1 MGRRAA
7 DLTTPVPVLGI
18 PALVGARSWRT
29 TGGDTTAGAQLQTW
43 GLQSSSVGIQTSPGV
58 ARAPSERCAQLMYKL
73 HTQSLHNTHATNSD
87 VTKEYKALLLL
98 TNSDKEKGANSEKLK
113 SKKEVTF
120 QEFVGET
127 LGDVVCSK
135 DHSDSTPRTI
145 KANPHSAGTV
155 TNAGPRIKP
164 AVRYTNGSVVD
175 SEAMGGISVD
185 NGDVTP
191 TRGGYQKRP
200 RSYYAEQSRDMLLFS
215 APARFSASQKICN
228 QCGGRRAAGVEIFG
242 KNILTAPACQSESLF
257 NSDHDLLH
265 SSKHLQ
271 LRHNETDSQPSN
283 RQLPENYPNRKKE
296 TSPQQGSP
304 LQEALR
310 HKKTRHPARPVHSI
324 KGHFLTHKHAATLTE
339 PQTIHTNAITITD
352 ATIETKKD
360 DRFDSLTNMTLGN
373 KTAQTGSLP
382 STPLMATATKSN
394 YPPTQTHSKCQ
405 YDVLQKVC
413 VSVHATQENPPSHLC
428 TTSNVNSSGIIPK
441 TVPTFNSTLMSAKGT
456 PANTA
461 RPRGE
466 NPSQNST
473 HSAQRRKTKDDSK
486 VSPKYLI
493 RFSDHLKSQT
503 QPTPVNPG
511 HTSVDV
517 APTLREKT
525 SLYSTVVVTRPVKHN
540 VNLKANSNASDK
552 HNKTQPVSSNTAS
565 LNASCATLDSKLETS
580 APISTTPNYALY
592 RNRALRSYSNIHP
605 SSTLKENQK
614 NLSVSYNSSL
624 KTSNVSRK
632 HNKSINHNTFP
643 CRNKPCHTQTT
654 DITSEHTHQPAL
666 FCFVPNPTATL
677 GLSKVAKYPSKSSH
691 ASNVI
696 QSHPNRT
703 DNSNKLNSELYSDEQ
718 LLTRDLINDLL
729 WNESQKHSVISQ
741 DATPQN
747 SICPIKS
754 NDSRLQGCTNARQQ
768 TGAHYQGSTVREHE
782 GQCATCPA
790 GRTARRMD
798 SNTQDSASGISTMHA
813 SSKTESNAH
822 KQTHPNDPTASV
834 AAKGKCEPIITPPT
848 KRNVHYELMHMQ
860 RLESNKSQV
869 QQTLRGSKLPLI
881 APELCCGEGEHYTR
895 CNSASPQR
903 LGSREAEAIISRDS
917 KVAGEQDTAEL
928 VSAHSHPTDVV
939 LFLPSSPRCG
949 ESAAIQQRLASV
961 EASLAANKDRI
972 NTLLNIIHDL
982 EASHT
987 PATGRRCD
995 KTGQDLKSC
1004 STCQKNACIVYSVE
1018 YDFRQQERR
1027 FLEVLNVHSSRGKH
1041 ANRLPQSCA
1050 LNFSLLRKAMKN
1062 VTSKKRSKKLCKILL
1077 KWLPRKLKQV

>member
-7 DLTTPVPVLGI
+7 DPTTPVPVLGI

-43 GLQSSSVGIQTSPGV
+43 GLRSSSVGVQTSPGV

-73 HTQSLHNTHATNSD
+73 HTRSLHNAHATNSD

-98 TNSDKEKGANSEKLK
+98 TNSDKEKGANSEELR

-127 LGDVVCSK
+127 LGDVVRSE
-135 DHSDSTPRTI
+135 DDSDCTPRTI
-145 KANPHSAGTV
+145 EANPNSAGTA
-155 TNAGPRIKP
+155 TDAGPRIKP
-164 AVRYTNGSVVD
+164 AVRYANGSVVD

-191 TRGGYQKRP
+191 TRGGYQKRLP
-200 RSYYAEQSRDMLLFS
+200 RDMLLFS

-242 KNILTAPACQSESLF
+242 RNVLTAPACQSESLF
-257 NSDHDLLH
+257 HSDRDLLH

-271 LRHNETDSQPSN
+271 LRPNETDIRPSN
-283 RQLPENYPNRKKE
+283 HQLLEKCPSRKKE
-296 TSPQQGSP
+296 TSSQQGSP
-304 LQEALR
+304 LQDALR
-310 HKKTRHPARPVHSI
+310 HQKTRRPARPLHSM
-324 KGHFLTHKHAATLTE
+324 KGPFLTHKHAATLTQ
-339 PQTIHTNAITITD
+339 PQTIHTITD

-360 DRFDSLTNMTLGN
+360 DGVDSLANMSLGN
-373 KTAQTGSLP
+373 KSAQTGSLP
-382 STPLMATATKSN
+382 STPLMATATESN
-394 YPPTQTHSKCQ
+394 CPPTQTHSKCQ
-405 YDVLQKVC
+405 YNVLQKVC
-413 VSVHATQENPPSHLC
+413 VSVHATQENTPSHLY

-441 TVPTFNSTLMSAKGT
+441 TVPTFNSTLMSAQST
-456 PANTA
+456 PASTA
-461 RPRGE
+461 CPRRE
-466 NPSQNST
+466 NASQNST
-473 HSAQRRKTKDDSK
+473 RAAQRTKTKGDSK
-486 VSPKYLI
+486 VSPKYRI
-493 RFSDHLKSQT
+493 RFSDRLKSQT

-511 HTSVDV
+511 RTPVDV
-517 APTLREKT
+517 APTRREKN
-525 SLYSTVVVTRPVKHN
+525 SLYSTVVVTGPVKHN
-540 VNLKANSNASDK
+540 VHLKANSNASDK
-552 HNKTQPVSSNTAS
+552 HNKTQPVTSNSELTLCGKTAS
-565 LNASCATLDSKLETS
+565 RNASCAALDSKLETS

-614 NLSVSYNSSL
+614 NFSVSYNSSL
-624 KTSNVSRK
+624 KTSK
-632 HNKSINHNTFP
+632 HNKSMNRNPFP

-654 DITSEHTHQPAL
+654 DIPSQHTHQPAP

-677 GLSKVAKYPSKSSH
+677 GLSKVAKNPSKSCH
-691 ASNVI
+691 ASNVMR
-696 QSHPNRT
+696 SHPNRT
-703 DNSNKLNSELYSDEQ
+703 DHSNKLNSELYSDEQ

-729 WNESQKHSVISQ
+729 WNESKKHPVLSQ
-741 DATPQN
+741 DTTPQN
-747 SICPIKS
+747 SIRPIKS
-754 NDSRLQGCTNARQQ
+754 KDSRLQGCVNGRQQ
-768 TGAHYQGSTVREHE
+768 TGAHDQGGTVREHE

-790 GRTARRMD
+790 GGTARRMD
-798 SNTQDSASGISTMHA
+798 SNTLSTVHA

-834 AAKGKCEPIITPPT
+834 AAKGKCEPLFTTLT

-869 QQTLRGSKLPLI
+869 QQCLRGSKLSSI
-881 APELCCGEGEHYTR
+881 APELRCSEGEHDTR
-895 CNSASPQR
+895 CNSASPRR
-903 LGSREAEAIISRDS
+903 LGSRQAEAIVGRDS

-928 VSAHSHPTDVV
+928 VSARSHPTGAV

-949 ESAAIQQRLASV
+949 KSATVQQRLASV
-961 EASLAANKDRI
+961 EAALAANKDRI

-1027 FLEVLNVHSSRGKH
+1027 FSEVLNVHSSRGKH
-1041 ANRLPQSCA
+1041 ADRLPQSRA
-1050 LNFSLLRKAMKN
+1050 PNFSLLRKAMKN
-1062 VTSKKRSKKLCKILL
+1062 VTTSKKTSKKLCKILL